1 MVISTSDSIIRL
13 CVALHLGAII
23 GYERQAQN
31 KAAGLRTHTLVCV
44 GSCLCM
50 IISINIA
57 MDHFLLYGYRNADP
71 ERIAAQVISGVGFL
85 GAGTILANQK
95 ARNVRGLT
103 TAAGLWAVAAIG
115 LVVGAGYLAVAVAA
129 TVLIFVV
136 LTVFIRLDKRLSSQH
151 RREYTVHIIMKNTI
165 GQSRRLAEY
174 LENRQMNVKA
184 FRILSDEDSEQAE
197 LAVTLIANDG
207 IESDEIIRR
216 LLTVKGVTLA
226 ELEEVL
232 DRAGDLLPFEGWM
245 FAENLLG
252 LTCEFYLSRYV
263 DREAG
268 TCDFESQ
275 EFYDYLTWCKTWAG
289 DGTIADT
296 PQESLLHYT
305 IVGNPEYVI
314 TRRAD
319 GEPRNRT
326 YVGFPVEEGYGHEL
340 YVPTQIG
347 IAAGTGHRTGAEAFV
362 RFCVEEYPA
371 LTDQD
376 MPATAADL
384 EAIIDRCARGEAVDW
399 DGTALVLDEAAYDQ
413 FRQLLENTTVV
424 AETDTTMREI
434 VTDEAAYFFA
444 GERTAEETAAL
455 IQQRVSLYLLEQQEA
470 P

>member
-1 MVISTSDSIIRL
+1 MVISTTDSIIRL
-13 CVALHLGAII
+13 CVALLLGAII

-197 LAVTLIANDG
+197 LAVTLIANDS

-226 ELEEVL
+226 ELECP
-232 DRAGDLLPFEGWM
+232 GDAEG
-245 FAENLLG
+245 
-252 LTCEFYLSRYV
+252 
-263 DREAG
+263 
-268 TCDFESQ
+268 
-275 EFYDYLTWCKTWAG
+275 
-289 DGTIADT
+289 
-296 PQESLLHYT
+296 
-305 IVGNPEYVI
+305 
-314 TRRAD
+314 
-319 GEPRNRT
+319 RNSGQST
-326 YVGFPVEEGYGHEL
+326 
-340 YVPTQIG
+340 
-347 IAAGTGHRTGAEAFV
+347 
-362 RFCVEEYPA
+362 
-371 LTDQD
+371 
-376 MPATAADL
+376 
-384 EAIIDRCARGEAVDW
+384 
-399 DGTALVLDEAAYDQ
+399 
-413 FRQLLENTTVV
+413 
-424 AETDTTMREI
+424 ET
-434 VTDEAAYFFA
+434 
-444 GERTAEETAAL
+444 
-455 IQQRVSLYLLEQQEA
+455 
-470 P
+470 

>member
-1 MVISTSDSIIRL
+1 MVISTTDSIIRL
-13 CVALHLGAII
+13 CVALLLGAII

-136 LTVFIRLDKRLSSQH
+136 LTVFIRLDKRLSNQH

-226 ELEEVL
+226 ELE
-232 DRAGDLLPFEGWM
+232 RPGDAEG
-245 FAENLLG
+245 
-252 LTCEFYLSRYV
+252 
-263 DREAG
+263 
-268 TCDFESQ
+268 
-275 EFYDYLTWCKTWAG
+275 
-289 DGTIADT
+289 
-296 PQESLLHYT
+296 
-305 IVGNPEYVI
+305 
-314 TRRAD
+314 
-319 GEPRNRT
+319 RNSGQST
-326 YVGFPVEEGYGHEL
+326 
-340 YVPTQIG
+340 
-347 IAAGTGHRTGAEAFV
+347 
-362 RFCVEEYPA
+362 
-371 LTDQD
+371 
-376 MPATAADL
+376 
-384 EAIIDRCARGEAVDW
+384 
-399 DGTALVLDEAAYDQ
+399 
-413 FRQLLENTTVV
+413 
-424 AETDTTMREI
+424 ET
-434 VTDEAAYFFA
+434 
-444 GERTAEETAAL
+444 
-455 IQQRVSLYLLEQQEA
+455 
-470 P
+470 